1 MAALVPP
8 AIVRA
13 CVRPMSDV
21 RRFCEIVRVF
31 NPVKSWRQFFH
42 ARSRSLIDDHN
53 KTMLVTYTMPLHQPN
68 TFPSIGT
75 KVYLDMPVVMR
86 DPSLM
91 ANERTQQSLSKW
103 SRDAAQHHDT
113 NINDYPP
120 HSLSP
125 LRTLENGELSLED
138 ASNELFAILTYA
150 NKKYSRFTA
159 EDLRREME
167 TMTEQER
174 TAILSDIFGDM
185 CSLGARL
192 KRPEPG
198 LVDPLIVK
206 DGTRDCSNA
215 QRKQTSSRGSHGQGR
230 SRIC

>member
-1 MAALVPP
+1 MSVVGCHGGGSLWLRSDDPD
-8 AIVRA
+8 AI
-13 CVRPMSDV
+13 
-21 RRFCEIVRVF
+21 F
-31 NPVKSWRQFFH
+31 
-42 ARSRSLIDDHN
+42 DH
-53 KTMLVTYTMPLHQPN
+53 KTMMLVTYTMPLHQPN

-91 ANERTQQSLSKW
+91 NERTQQSLSKW

-113 NINDYPP
+113 TINDYPP

-125 LRTLENGELSLED
+125 LRTLENEVLSLED
-138 ASNELFAILTYA
+138 ASKELLAILTYA
-150 NKKYSRFTA
+150 DKKYSRFTA

-174 TAILSDIFGDM
+174 TATLSDIFGNM

-206 DGTRDCSNA
+206 MGHEIARMPNESKPA
-215 QRKQTSSRGSHGQGR
+215 LVEAMAKAAHEFASQRLQLFLQCENMNYKARNSF
-230 SRIC
+230 